1 MKFDIK
7 TSNGKKLQF
16 KVNGTKAIL
25 GRSVKCDVVIPE
37 EALSRQHCQIELKNG
52 SFFITDL
59 GSSNGVFLD
68 GIRIEAHSET
78 AFAGFNSLTL
88 GSLVECHVEDD
99 EGTSSFQKN
108 DIPHSASTPP
118 QRNKIEKTSEVER
131 PTKRLNRDAIN
142 KPLVMKNE
150 TTKPANRK
158 INPGML
164 LALVGLLGLGFF
176 FLTSEEEP
184 VIEEAVVIKKPKR
197 NRVRNQHTANQ
208 FKTTVQYSELKTKGN
223 CAAYQFYC
231 DNLKVDGKY
240 LETIYNESLSYIV
253 YLNPQRWLEY
263 PQFSSIKTATYNLDL
278 VALKLLIDSNL
289 MQEYYSKRV
298 NEIHLVIID
307 QLGTPKKA
315 YRFHPSVMNPDV
327 IPKLEIES
335 AIGDAISKG
344 SAGGFMDK
352 IRPIIPSTELN

>member
-7 TSNGKKLQF
+7 TSDGKKLQF
-16 KVNGTKAIL
+16 KVNGSKAIL

-68 GIRIEAHSET
+68 GVRIEPNLET
-78 AFAGFNSLTL
+78 TFAGFNALTL

-99 EGTSSFQKN
+99 EGTSSFHQN
-108 DIPHSASTPP
+108 QASPPLSAPP
-118 QRNKIEKTSEVER
+118 RREKVERTSEAER

-150 TTKPANRK
+150 TTKPSARK
-158 INPGML
+158 MNPGMI
-164 LALVGLLGLGFF
+164 LALVALVGLGFF
-176 FLTSEEEP
+176 FLTSEDEP
-184 VIEEAVVIKKPKR
+184 GVDETPVVIKPKR
-197 NRVRNQHTANQ
+197 NRVRPQNTGNQ
-208 FKTTVQYSELKTKGN
+208 FKTTAQYSELKLKGN

-231 DNLKVDGKY
+231 DNLKLDGKY
-240 LETIYNESLSYIV
+240 LETIYNEGLSYIV

-263 PQFSSIKTATYNLDL
+263 PQFSTIKTATYNVEL
-278 VALKLLIDSNL
+278 VALNLLMGSNL

-298 NEIHLVIID
+298 SEIHLVIID
-307 QLGTPKKA
+307 QTGNPKKA
-315 YRFHPSVMNPDV
+315 YRFHPSIMNPDV
-327 IPKLEIES
+327 VPKLEIETALS
-335 AIGDAISKG
+335 DAIAKG
-344 SAGGFMDK
+344 SAGEFMDK